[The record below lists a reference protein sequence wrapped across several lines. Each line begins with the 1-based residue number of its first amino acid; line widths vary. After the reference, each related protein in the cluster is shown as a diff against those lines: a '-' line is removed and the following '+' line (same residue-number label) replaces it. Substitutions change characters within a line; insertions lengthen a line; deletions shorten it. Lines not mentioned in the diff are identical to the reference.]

1 MRKLTFVI
9 LLALAEISFSASA
22 YNYTVVNKTN
32 QKITVAIT
40 PFSGS
45 TYSWV
50 LAPAGTTIPASQAT
64 PSSFVVPPGIDDIPG
79 TEFGDTKVFQ
89 FTGTNSKLC
98 LKIGSVKV
106 NGKSAD
112 FTWPGH
118 GDYAMDVVY
127 DVLSKGTAPV
137 GIYCGDKTISIS
149 QNPDG
154 SFAASEPFDN

>member
-1 MRKLTFVI
+1 MKKITLMT
-9 LLALAEISFSASA
+9 LLALAGISFNASA

-32 QKITVAIT
+32 QTITVSVT

-50 LAPAGTTIPASQAT
+50 LAPSGTTIPVSQAA
-64 PSSFVVPPGIDDIPG
+64 PSSLVVPPGINDIPG

-106 NGKSAD
+106 NGKAAD

-127 DVLSKGTAPV
+127 DAILKGSAPV

-154 SFAASEPFDN
+154 SFAASEPFDS